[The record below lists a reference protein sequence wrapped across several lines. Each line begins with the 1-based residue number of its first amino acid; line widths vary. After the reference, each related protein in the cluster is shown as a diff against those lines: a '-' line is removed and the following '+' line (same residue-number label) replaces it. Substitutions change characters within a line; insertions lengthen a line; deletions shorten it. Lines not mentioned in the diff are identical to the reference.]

1 MPALTRKSWTLSA
14 TIALATLVPVL
25 SFPGLAHANDTLGGS
40 AQNPGTTGPK
50 GNASGDTLSAT
61 AGAVVYDRSKNGS
74 GQGAGPVAATT
85 SWTPPACWYAPTY
98 TPEQLQKVKEP
109 VWAAESTGYE
119 WDAEQ
124 RKTFLNPDDHSKDF
138 NKDKTGKGYWWGSYV
153 NKSYPPGWDACKRDY
168 FWVDTG
174 TPPPANIENV
184 ITPEI
189 LAGLA
194 YNEIRVPGTKVT
206 LAPAGP
212 TKVNLPTWAWLD
224 AAQFKPVSVTAS
236 VPVLGMQATTVAEPV
251 SLRIEPGTADAQV
264 YPASGVCTFVGG
276 RIGEPYATGKA
287 GRTPP
292 CGVKYLRSS
301 GNGSYPLRATITW
314 KIHWTG
320 TGVNAPQALPDG
332 EFGAEQAVVVQEIQ
346 AVNR

>member
-1 MPALTRKSWTLSA
+1 MLAVA
-14 TIALATLVPVL
+14 TP
-25 SFPGLAHANDTLGGS
+25 AHAEKGFGGTDGQTNQE
-40 AQNPGTTGPK
+40 ANADDN
-50 GNASGDTLSAT
+50 GNLFVSVG
-61 AGAVVYDRSKNGS
+61 GVQFDRSKNGS
-74 GQGAGPVAATT
+74 GNSTGGLTPTT

-98 TPEQLQKVKEP
+98 SPAELQKAKEP
-109 VWAAESTGYE
+109 VWEAESTGYE

-124 RKTFLNPDDHSKDF
+124 RAKYLNKDDPSKDF

-153 NKSYPPGWDACKRDY
+153 NKSYPPGWDSCTEDY

-174 TPPPANIENV
+174 DAPPANIPNT

-194 YNEIRVPGTKVT
+194 YNEIRVPSTKVT

-224 AAQFKPVSVTAS
+224 GADFKPVSVTAS
-236 VPVLGMQATTVAEPV
+236 VPVLNMSATATAEPF
-251 SLRIEPGTADAQV
+251 SLQIEPGTADAV
-264 YPASGVCTFVGG
+264 TYPASGVCQFNHGS
-276 RIGEPYATGKA
+276 IGEPYAAGKA
-287 GRTPP
+287 AQTPP

-301 GNGSYPLRATITW
+301 GDGTFPLRATVTW
-314 KIHWTG
+314 KITWTG
-320 TGVNAPQALPDG
+320 TGGAGDDLPDG
-332 EFGAEQAVVVQEIQ
+332 NFGATQDVVVQEIQ